1 MQMVNQSSR
10 TALVTG
16 CSSGIGQQAAL
27 RLHRAGLVVY
37 ATARRPEALTGL
49 AEAGMRVLALDV
61 TDDASMVAAVEAIAA
76 SRGQVDV
83 LVNCA
88 GFELA
93 GAVEEIPPAEVRRQ
107 FDTNVFG
114 LARLTQLVVPGM
126 RAQRYGRIINISSV
140 FGRFAVP
147 GGAYYAASK
156 HAVDAFSEALRR
168 ELAGFGVRVVLVEP
182 TAARTR
188 LNANAVW
195 AGDGGDGP
203 YAGFREDLARWHA
216 QTYAGPPHNIAG
228 RLAVSADDVARV
240 ITRAATRRRPR
251 ARYPVGILAR
261 GLFLLRRWLPAAAF
275 DAFVRG
281 QFPFPD
287 PHDDPGPSPD
297 RKEHAPG

>member
-1 MQMVNQSSR
+1 MVDQRSR

-16 CSSGIGQQAAL
+16 CSSGIGRQAAL
-27 RLHRAGLVVY
+27 QLRQAGLVVY

-49 AEAGMRVLALDV
+49 AENGIHVLALDV
-61 TDDASMVAAVEAIAA
+61 TDEASMVAAVEAVAA
-76 SRGQVDV
+76 SHGQVDV
-83 LVNCA
+83 LVNNA

-126 RAQRYGRIINISSV
+126 RAQRYGRIINVSSV

-156 HAVDAFSEALRR
+156 HAVAAFSEALRL

-188 LNANAVW
+188 LNANTVW
-195 AGDGGDGP
+195 AGDGADGP
-203 YAGFREDLARWHA
+203 YTGFRKDLARWHA
-216 QTYAGPPHNIAG
+216 RTYAGPPHNIAG
-228 RLAVSADDVARV
+228 RLAVSADHVARV
-240 ITRAATRRRPR
+240 ITRAATSRRPR
-251 ARYPVGILAR
+251 PRYPVGILAR

-275 DAFVRG
+275 DAFVRR
-281 QFPFPD
+281 QFPFPRPQTD
-287 PHDDPGPSPD
+287 PD
-297 RKEHAPG
+297 RPRPQGART

>member
-1 MQMVNQSSR
+1 MVDQRSR

-16 CSSGIGQQAAL
+16 CSSGIGRQAAL
-27 RLHRAGLVVY
+27 QLRQAGLVVY

-49 AEAGMRVLALDV
+49 AENGIHVLALDV
-61 TDDASMVAAVEAIAA
+61 TDEASVVAAVEAIAA
-76 SRGQVDV
+76 SHGQVDV
-83 LVNCA
+83 PVNNA

-126 RAQRYGRIINISSV
+126 RAQRYGRIINVSSV

-156 HAVDAFSEALRR
+156 HAVAAFSEALRL

-188 LNANAVW
+188 LYANTVW
-195 AGDGGDGP
+195 VGDDADGP
-203 YAGFREDLARWHA
+203 YTGFGKDLARWHA

-240 ITRAATRRRPR
+240 ITRAATSRRPR
-251 ARYPVGILAR
+251 ARYPVGVLAR
-261 GLFLLRRWLPAAAF
+261 GLFLLRRWLPPAAF
-275 DAFVRG
+275 DAFIRS
-281 QFPFPD
+281 QFPVPD
-287 PHDDPGPSPD
+287 PHENPD
-297 RKEHAPG
+297 QPQMQGART

>member
-1 MQMVNQSSR
+1 MVNQGSR

-16 CSSGIGQQAAL
+16 CSSGIGREAAL
-27 RLHRAGLVVY
+27 QLHRAGLVVY
-37 ATARRPEALTGL
+37 ATARRPGTLTGL
-49 AEAGMRVLALDV
+49 AENGIRVLALDV
-61 TDDASMVAAVEAIAA
+61 TDEASMAAAVETIGA

-93 GAVEEIPPAEVRRQ
+93 GAVEEIPAAEVRRQ

-156 HAVDAFSEALRR
+156 HAVAAFSEALRL

-188 LNANAVW
+188 LYANTVW
-195 AGDGGDGP
+195 AGEDADGP
-203 YAGFREDLARWHA
+203 YAGFGKDLARWHA
-216 QTYAGPPHNIAG
+216 EAYAGPPHNLAG
-228 RLAVSADDVARV
+228 QLAVSADHVARV
-240 ITRAATRRRPR
+240 ITRAATSRRPR
-251 ARYPVGILAR
+251 ARYPVGVLAR
-261 GLFLLRRWLPAAAF
+261 GLFLLRRWLPPAAF
-275 DAFVRG
+275 DAFIRS
-281 QFPFPD
+281 QFPVPD
-287 PHDDPGPSPD
+287 PHKNPD
-297 RKEHAPG
+297 QPRLQGART

>member
-1 MQMVNQSSR
+1 MVTQNSR

-16 CSSGIGQQAAL
+16 CSSGIGRETAL
-27 RLHRAGLVVY
+27 QLHRAGLVVY
-37 ATARRPEALTGL
+37 ATARRPGALTGL
-49 AEAGMRVLALDV
+49 AENGIHVLALDV
-61 TDDASMVAAVEAIAA
+61 TDDASMVAAVETIAA
-76 SRGQVDV
+76 SHGQVDV

-93 GAVEEIPPAEVRRQ
+93 GAVEEIPLAEVRSQ

-114 LARLTQLVVPGM
+114 LARLTQLVLPGM

-156 HAVDAFSEALRR
+156 HAVAAFSEALRL
-168 ELAGFGVRVVLVEP
+168 EVAGFGVRVVLVEP

-195 AGDGGDGP
+195 AGDGADGS
-203 YAGFREDLARWHA
+203 YAGCHKDLARWHA
-216 QTYAGPPHNIAG
+216 ETYAGPPHNIAG
-228 RLAVSADDVARV
+228 RLSVSADHVARV
-240 ITRAATRRRPR
+240 ITRAVTSRRPR
-251 ARYPVGILAR
+251 ARYPVGILAH

-275 DAFVRG
+275 DAFVRR
-281 QFPFPD
+281 QFPFPE
-287 PHDDPGPSPD
+287 PPKNPRPSRPQGA
-297 RKEHAPG
+297 RT